1 MYKLQFR
8 CIRHEIYKGMIR
20 SGKDMEDFPEEEF
33 QEVYA
38 NVAKKFDKIRVKVYR
53 SMFEETLT
61 DELFA
66 REFQLKAYCSY
77 GETMIDDQSLIQLV

>member
-8 CIRHEIYKGMIR
+8 CIRHEIYKGMIS

-38 NVAKKFDKIRVKVYR
+38 NVAK
-53 SMFEETLT
+53 
-61 DELFA
+61 
-66 REFQLKAYCSY
+66 
-77 GETMIDDQSLIQLV
+77 

>member
-8 CIRHEIYKGMIR
+8 CIRHEIYTGMIG
-20 SGKDMEDFPEEEF
+20 SGKNMEDFPEEEF

-38 NVAKKFDKIRVKVYR
+38 RVAKQFDKIRVKVYR
-53 SMFEETLT
+53 NMFEESLT

-66 REFQLKAYCSY
+66 REF
-77 GETMIDDQSLIQLV
+77 